1 MQQDL
6 WHDSFDDALRSVVEG
21 VGPKK
26 IAGEVFP
33 GEPIQRAAQRLF
45 HCLDPERG
53 EKLSLSQVAMI
64 LRRGRDAGCHVG
76 MAWLCENSGYQCP
89 KPVEP
94 EDRQAELQREF
105 VDAQQ
110 KMEALVKRMERLK

>member
-26 IAGEVFP
+26 IAAEVFP

-64 LRRGRDAGCHVG
+64 LQRGRAADCHVG
-76 MAWLCENSGYQCP
+76 MAWLCENSGYGPPQPLEP
-89 KPVEP
+89 K
-94 EDRQAELQREF
+94 DQQAELQRAF
-105 VDAQQ
+105 VEAQQ
-110 KMEALVKRMERLK
+110 QMEALVKRMERLK